1 MEEKFPSPPLQPNCP
16 LLLLL
21 LHPFQPLW
29 LPLCSWKELKAFLSS
44 VLSHSAPLTLPLL
57 TSLFLFHLLVLSLNI
72 SSKSIVLL
80 LLANLD

>member
-21 LHPFQPLW
+21 RPFQPLW

-44 VLSHSAPLTLPLL
+44 VFSHLAPLTLPLMI
-57 TSLFLFHLLVLSLNI
+57 SLFLFHLLVLSLNI
-72 SSKSIVLL
+72 SPRSIVLL
-80 LLANLD
+80 LSANLD